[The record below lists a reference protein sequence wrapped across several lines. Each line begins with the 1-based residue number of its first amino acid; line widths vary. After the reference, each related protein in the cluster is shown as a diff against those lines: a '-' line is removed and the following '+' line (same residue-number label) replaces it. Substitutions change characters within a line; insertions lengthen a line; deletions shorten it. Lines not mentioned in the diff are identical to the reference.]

1 MKLFTKD
8 IDNKLFK
15 QYPLGNQLEKQ
26 KVVAKIFNPYG
37 QGRWYLLNSDPEDP
51 DYLWAIVQMGREVE
65 IGSVSRKELE
75 SIRVSPFRFPLERD
89 LGFSPVNAYELW
101 RGLKD
106 GKFYKDGGWVNN
118 ENKEMLENQS
128 VEIDHHS
135 DELEDILPKVKEV
148 EPWVVAKA
156 ERAATDLSDLTHY
169 LDGESKKKEMGEE
182 VEEMSDEIDDFDR
195 GGYMAKGGDLKK
207 NFVEY
212 DDLKVGDT
220 IRIIK
225 KSDKSDITNA
235 KITDLSDNN
244 LGIKNLDYPDLGRM
258 SFTRYGL
265 SSFYNIE
272 MIDKKAEGGEV
283 KFKDKVKSVKES
295 LLKRKKVAKK
305 VQKDYGKTYSPKEA
319 EESAKRIVG
328 AMTAKEKLKM
338 RMAKKKK

>member
-169 LDGESKKKEMGEE
+169 LEGESKKEGMDEE
-182 VEEMSDEIDDFDR
+182 VEEMSEEIDDFDR
-195 GGYMAKGGDLKK
+195 GGYMAMGGD
-207 NFVEY
+207 
-212 DDLKVGDT
+212 
-220 IRIIK
+220 
-225 KSDKSDITNA
+225 
-235 KITDLSDNN
+235 
-244 LGIKNLDYPDLGRM
+244 
-258 SFTRYGL
+258 
-265 SSFYNIE
+265 
-272 MIDKKAEGGEV
+272 V

>member
-169 LDGESKKKEMGEE
+169 LEGESEKQEMDEE
-182 VEEMSDEIDDFDR
+182 VEEGRR
-195 GGYMAKGGDLKK
+195 G
-207 NFVEY
+207 E
-212 DDLKVGDT
+212 
-220 IRIIK
+220 
-225 KSDKSDITNA
+225 
-235 KITDLSDNN
+235 
-244 LGIKNLDYPDLGRM
+244 
-258 SFTRYGL
+258 
-265 SSFYNIE
+265 
-272 MIDKKAEGGEV
+272 
-283 KFKDKVKSVKES
+283 
-295 LLKRKKVAKK
+295 
-305 VQKDYGKTYSPKEA
+305 
-319 EESAKRIVG
+319 
-328 AMTAKEKLKM
+328 
-338 RMAKKKK
+338 